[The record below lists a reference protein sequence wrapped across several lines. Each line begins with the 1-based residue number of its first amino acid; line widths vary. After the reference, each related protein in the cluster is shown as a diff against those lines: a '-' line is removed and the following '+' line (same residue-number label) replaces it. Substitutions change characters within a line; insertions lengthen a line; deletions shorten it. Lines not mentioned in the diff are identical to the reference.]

1 MYKITW
7 TFPKIVYGISGVVAS
22 LTYGIQSAM
31 LGLFVCMAADT
42 ITGLIA
48 APYRQQRRNSSD
60 LRKVVPKL
68 IAYLAAGLLAHICEI
83 MIFPSW
89 ASGSVELGR
98 FVFSFFAGIEVM
110 SCFENLKDITGFRA
124 FDILTLNFKK
134 QLEQKVGVELPKK
147 TVDKQKAKRLS

>member
-7 TFPKIVYGISGVVAS
+7 TFPKVVYGVTGAVAS

-31 LGLFVCMAADT
+31 LGLVICMAADT

-48 APYRQQRRNSSD
+48 APYRQQRRNSAD
-60 LRKVVPKL
+60 LRKVVPKM
-68 IAYLAAGLLAHICEI
+68 IAYLSAGLLAHICEI

-89 ASGSVELGR
+89 ASGALELGR

-134 QLEQKVGVELPKK
+134 QIENKVGVELPQKDIDTKNKK
-147 TVDKQKAKRLS
+147 F

>member
-7 TFPKIVYGISGVVAS
+7 SLPKVIYGVSGAVVS
-22 LTYGIQSAM
+22 LTSNIQTAM
-31 LGLFVCMAADT
+31 LGLLVCMTADT

-48 APYRQQRRNSSD
+48 APYRQQRRNSND

-68 IAYLAAGLLAHICEI
+68 IAYMSAGLLVHICE
-83 MIFPSW
+83 MLIFPSW

-98 FVFSFFAGIEVM
+98 VVFSFFAGIEVM

-124 FDILTLNFKK
+124 FDILTLNFRRH
-134 QLEQKVGVELPKK
+134 LEEKVGVTLPKK
-147 TVDKQKAKRLS
+147 PK

>member
-7 TFPKIVYGISGVVAS
+7 TFPKVIYGVGGAIAS

-31 LGLFVCMAADT
+31 VGLLVCMTADT

-48 APYRQQRRNSSD
+48 APYRNQRRNSND

-68 IAYLAAGLLAHICEI
+68 IAYLSAGLLAHICEM

-89 ASGSVELGR
+89 AAGGVELGR
-98 FVFSFFAGIEVM
+98 IVFSFFGGIEIM

-134 QLEQKVGVELPKK
+134 KIEEKVGIELPEKK
-147 TVDKQKAKRLS
+147 

>member
-7 TFPKIVYGISGVVAS
+7 TFPKVVYGVTGAVAS

-31 LGLFVCMAADT
+31 LGLVICMAADT

-48 APYRQQRRNSSD
+48 APYRQQRRNSAD
-60 LRKVVPKL
+60 LRKVVPKM
-68 IAYLAAGLLAHICEI
+68 IAYLSAGLLAHICEI

-134 QLEQKVGVELPKK
+134 QIENKVGVELPQKDIDTNRKK
-147 TVDKQKAKRLS
+147 L

>member
-7 TFPKIVYGISGVVAS
+7 TFPRIVYGVGGAVAS

-31 LGLFVCMAADT
+31 IGLLICMLADT
-42 ITGLIA
+42 ILGVVA
-48 APYRQQRRNSSD
+48 APYRNQRRNSND
-60 LRKVVPKL
+60 LRKIVPKM
-68 IAYLAAGLLAHICEI
+68 IAYLSAGLLAHVCEI

-89 ASGSVELGR
+89 ANGNVELGR
-98 FVFSFFAGIEVM
+98 IVFSFFGGIEVM

-134 QLEQKVGVELPKK
+134 KIEEKVGVELPENGNK
-147 TVDKQKAKRLS
+147 